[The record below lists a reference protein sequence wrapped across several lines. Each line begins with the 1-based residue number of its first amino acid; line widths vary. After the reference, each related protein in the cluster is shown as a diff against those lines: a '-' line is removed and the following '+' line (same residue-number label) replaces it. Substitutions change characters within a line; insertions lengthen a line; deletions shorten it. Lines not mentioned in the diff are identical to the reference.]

1 MNLSRFKALVLSCV
15 ATVAFIGCGGG
26 DDATTTTAPIV
37 ATGTFVDAPVQGLK
51 YVTATQNGYTD
62 SNGTYKFVVGE
73 QVEFFLG
80 TLSLGKVTA
89 STLVTPYTMAGD
101 TNISTPS
108 DKAKNIAMLLQ
119 NFDANRSDSAVLDVS
134 KLKDRNFS
142 DVNLSVASSAME
154 TKITALL
161 GTLNTAGLIDSTTHT
176 LINAATASAAMKT
189 YVTDYNLQLGY
200 GLSNG
205 VNYVG
210 NLSMTAAEVAA
221 AMYLQ
226 STLSMEYIKPGN
238 VIGTV
243 FSNYYVSFFDPAGS
257 ITDFSYNRNASSGGT
272 TDAWNLTKETFTA
285 ADLSNFPKPTV
296 VNDTTYREKYP
307 DGPNDE
313 CTILSSKKV
322 NAVLGVSVDAIEV
335 REFCRCGTDNTYGNG
350 EGWKSAHYNSTYSSI
365 EEFLTQLKGGIGG
378 RDLKLTADN
387 KIQIVSTGEV
397 IQDSNWKLENGILK
411 LKYWDEVWFKLGT
424 DGIIVENWIGDE
436 KFLYIGVTKD
446 QAKLISAK
454 MGLPAW

>member
-15 ATVAFIGCGGG
+15 ATVAFVGCGGG
-26 DDATTTTAPIV
+26 SDSTAPAPIV

-176 LINAATASAAMKT
+176 LINATAASTAMKNYVATNSLKFDAKFTQAFFDSHVYLYSVSFIDGVFNSAASIKPQGGLINKGESLDDT
-189 YVTDYNLQLGY
+189 TGGGTSSYVFTSDGGITVAYSSGQTIYFKVGEITSDYVQAIATKFEGPETAGVKNYVEYWYFDKAKADAKLASLQSATVSVESGFGAEWLAGRTLWTVFIEGTNSVTATFTFNNGKNTAQLG
-200 GLSNG
+200 L
-205 VNYVG
+205 
-210 NLSMTAAEVAA
+210 L
-221 AMYLQ
+221 
-226 STLSMEYIKPGN
+226 
-238 VIGTV
+238 
-243 FSNYYVSFFDPAGS
+243 
-257 ITDFSYNRNASSGGT
+257 
-272 TDAWNLTKETFTA
+272 
-285 ADLSNFPKPTV
+285 
-296 VNDTTYREKYP
+296 
-307 DGPNDE
+307 
-313 CTILSSKKV
+313 
-322 NAVLGVSVDAIEV
+322 DAITSPL
-335 REFCRCGTDNTYGNG
+335 FNNDYT
-350 EGWKSAHYNSTYSSI
+350 I
-365 EEFLTQLKGGIGG
+365 
-378 RDLKLTADN
+378 TA
-387 KIQIVSTGEV
+387 
-397 IQDSNWKLENGILK
+397 
-411 LKYWDEVWFKLGT
+411 
-424 DGIIVENWIGDE
+424 DGIID
-436 KFLYIGVTKD
+436 VTESGSSTGHQYYRIIAIDGTKISLCNGEILANVKTCNTAD
-446 QAKLISAK
+446 QWFFTTKASAQAYST
-454 MGLPAW
+454 LLVP